1 MNPED
6 ISDIAKEGT
15 RGFANISQIIKD
27 GLEPYNI
34 IRKTKAESKAELIK
48 NASLLGIT
56 IDELKAL
63 KKQATKALIEDHNIY
78 EVINKANNNTK
89 ISDDKVQLLSND
101 WLHKFINY
109 ASCVSDEE
117 IQQLWANILSGEIK
131 APGTYSLQT
140 LNILSMLD
148 KKMAASIQK
157 LFLFSGY
164 IEDKIILFYDTSY
177 DYPTKYKLNY
187 EDLLDIETLGIIK
200 LSTGNDKF
208 LVYLISDTNDFTISL
223 GIDKIKILEAKE
235 KLFTG
240 SIILT
245 RIGMQIYKLNKNQKR
260 SPELNLEIKKYL
272 KKINPKLT
280 ILECNISTK

>member
-15 RGFANISQIIKD
+15 RGFANISQIIND
-27 GLEPYNI
+27 SLEPRNI
-34 IRKTKAESKAELIK
+34 IKKAKAQVKAELILESAK
-48 NASLLGIT
+48 TGYTEKEILADRRKKAIALREYDNLNNVVSLVNNQ
-56 IDELKAL
+56 DELTDEKL
-63 KKQATKALIEDHNIY
+63 KLI
-78 EVINKANNNTK
+78 
-89 ISDDKVQLLSND
+89 SND

-148 KKMAASIQK
+148 KKMAVSIQK

-200 LSTGNDKF
+200 LSTGNNKF

-245 RIGMQIYKLNKNQKR
+245 RMGMQIYKLNKNQKR
-260 SPELNLEIKKYL
+260 SPELNLEIKKSL